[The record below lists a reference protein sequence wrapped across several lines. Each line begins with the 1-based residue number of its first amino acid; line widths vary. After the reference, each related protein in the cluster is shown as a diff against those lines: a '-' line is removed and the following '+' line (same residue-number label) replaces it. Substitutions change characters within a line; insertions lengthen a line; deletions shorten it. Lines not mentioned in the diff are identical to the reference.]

1 MVSQLSRLDN
11 RTSPPSNRRFPHL
24 VEGLLQVFTG
34 PHRRFFT
41 NVMAQALQLAGQGT
55 SVLIVQFLKGGIHQG
70 PDHPTHLGQHL
81 TWLRCNVQRCITTAD
96 LEDHE
101 LSALQD
107 LWHHTQMLV
116 AKGQYSLV
124 ILDEL
129 SVAIELGLIPL
140 DEVLHFLKTRPS
152 HVDVTLSG
160 ANMPAIIMDMAD
172 QVTELRH
179 SHRFPTPPH

>member
-1 MVSQLSRLDN
+1 MIA
-11 RTSPPSNRRFPHL
+11 H
-24 VEGLLQVFTG
+24 
-34 PHRRFFT
+34 
-41 NVMAQALQLAGQGT
+41 
-55 SVLIVQFLKGGIHQG
+55 FLKGGIHQG
-70 PDHPTHLGQHL
+70 PDHPIHFGQHL
-81 TWLRCNVQRCITTAD
+81 AWLRCNVHRCITTAD
-96 LEDHE
+96 LESHE

-116 AKGQYSLV
+116 DKGQYSLV

-160 ANMPAIIMDMAD
+160 PHMPAIFMDMVD

-179 SHRFPTPPH
+179 SPRFPTPH

>member
-11 RTSPPSNRRFPHL
+11 RTTHPSRQRFPHL
-24 VEGLLQVFTG
+24 VEGLVQVFTG

-41 NVMAQALQLAGQGT
+41 NVMTQSLQLAGQGT

-70 PDHPTHLGQHL
+70 PDHPTQLGQNL
-81 TWLRCNVQRCITTAD
+81 MWLRCNIGRCITTAD
-96 LEDHE
+96 LEPHE
-101 LSALQD
+101 LTALQD
-107 LWHHTQMLV
+107 LWHHTQLLV
-116 AKGQYSLV
+116 HKGQYSLV

-129 SVAIELGLIPL
+129 SVAVELGLIPL
-140 DEVLHFLKTRPS
+140 DEVVHLLQARPG

-160 ANMPAIIMDMAD
+160 PHMPPVIMDMAD

-179 SHRFPTPPH
+179 SPRSAMMSS